1 MPPLIPCPGCSRHV
15 YASEQACPF
24 CEVALPRPRSLSPG
38 LAAAAGASLALLT
51 GCPADRTEAPVYGAP
66 PDIQEPAPV
75 DSGDAG
81 APEGGGG
88 DEAAPAPPPDEDMR
102 PQPLYGAVQP
112 PPPRPAP
119 VAPDDPGDRE
129 TAPKYGAPPPP
140 PETPPR

>member
-1 MPPLIPCPGCSRHV
+1 VPPLIPCPACSRHV

-24 CEVALPRPRSLSPG
+24 CEVALPRARSLSPG

-66 PDIQEPAPV
+66 PDVQQPAPV

-81 APEGGGG
+81 APDDGGGG
-88 DEAAPAPPPDEDMR
+88 AAPAPPPDDEDAR
-102 PQPLYGAVQP
+102 PQPLYGAVEP
-112 PPPRPAP
+112 PP
-119 VAPDDPGDRE
+119 VAPDPGDRE

-140 PETPPR
+140 PDRPR